1 MFEKERCL
9 ASFKCRVCGQEC
21 ENVKDL
27 QEHKKEKHSTEEVF
41 KCGECERVF
50 RSESK
55 LAEHA
60 ATHKKYECDECDKIF
75 RYESLLDKHVDA
87 VHVDKVLFCH
97 YYNNNKDCPFDDV
110 CIFEHDESPQCKYG
124 KGCER
129 KMCMYTHDDKDDDS
143 DESSDDEIGD
153 AAVENLKPVLEKVK
167 KAVEKCDSL
176 IDQCS
181 FKCKLCGFEAK
192 DKNGLTMHTK
202 AKHTT
207 KAN

>member
-1 MFEKERCL
+1 M
-9 ASFKCRVCGQEC
+9 
-21 ENVKDL
+21 
-27 QEHKKEKHSTEEVF
+27 
-41 KCGECERVF
+41 
-50 RSESK
+50 
-55 LAEHA
+55 
-60 ATHKKYECDECDKIF
+60 IF
-75 RYESLLDKHVDA
+75 RYKRLLDKHDDA
-87 VHVDKVLFCH
+87 VHVDIIIFCH

-181 FKCKLCGFEAK
+181 FKCKLCDFEAK

-207 KAN
+207 KANQLAKLYLIINILTSFDMHILCENPDHLALSGLTWVLGEERHLMSIQLPWQQLHIVLLLSKI